1 MSLVIASV
9 SGGYGDL
16 TVLRD
21 VSLRVERSSIV
32 ALLGANGAGK
42 TTLLNAVSG
51 LVAEVQGG
59 RIELGGVD
67 ITRMRPH
74 QRVEAGLA
82 HVPQGRQ
89 LFPFMSVRDNL
100 ELGTYTDRALKRRA
114 ENLDFVLHLFPRM
127 KERLGQM
134 AGSLSGGEQQMCAI
148 GRGLMSDP
156 KFLLLDEP
164 SLGLAPIVVKQVMAV
179 LGTVAARGI
188 GILLVEQ
195 NVPLAL
201 KTASSAYVLE
211 QSRIALF
218 GRAAELASDDRIR
231 KAYLGV

>member
-59 RIELGGVD
+59 CIELGGID

-100 ELGTYTDRALKRRA
+100 ELGTYT
-114 ENLDFVLHLFPRM
+114 
-127 KERLGQM
+127 
-134 AGSLSGGEQQMCAI
+134 
-148 GRGLMSDP
+148 
-156 KFLLLDEP
+156 
-164 SLGLAPIVVKQVMAV
+164 
-179 LGTVAARGI
+179 
-188 GILLVEQ
+188 
-195 NVPLAL
+195 
-201 KTASSAYVLE
+201 
-211 QSRIALF
+211 
-218 GRAAELASDDRIR
+218 
-231 KAYLGV
+231 